1 MAKTLCINQLP
12 SDQNMMKPQ
21 MRFLWIPF
29 IIFWSG
35 CRVWNSKIF
44 LSQSSSIE
52 HATGHSSLDSSIIFV
67 AYFVRPVPLRSS
79 VGNLKLRNNLGRGF
93 SGSVSPSVASVLPSG
108 FCHAIISTR
117 TRSERCE
124 LRLFKI
130 QYHFIPYLAYKL
142 PLQIRHQFLAFPF
155 MSFETCFGGLFRF

>member
-79 VGNLKLRNNLGRGF
+79 VGNLKLRNSFGRGF
-93 SGSVSPSVASVLPSG
+93 SGSGSPSVASVLTSG
-108 FCHAIISTR
+108 FYHAIISTR
-117 TRSERCE
+117 TWSEQSE

-130 QYHFIPYLAYKL
+130 KI
-142 PLQIRHQFLAFPF
+142 
-155 MSFETCFGGLFRF
+155 SFHSLFGL